1 MAGGGEEEAA
11 RLMVGSGEELQRS
24 HFRQRWAGRRPAGL
38 CCYCRSVPSRVG
50 QRQVVVGNWWLVV

>member
-24 HFRQRWAGRRPAGL
+24 HTPA
-38 CCYCRSVPSRVG
+38 
-50 QRQVVVGNWWLVV
+50 VVGWAAAGWAVLLLSVGP